1 MSPRSRPAL
10 DFTRRV
16 RDLLRAVPR
25 GKVTSYGRVA
35 ALAGDAR
42 QARQVAW
49 ILHSS
54 AEKESL
60 PWHRV
65 IGAGGRIS
73 LPPARGGRE
82 QRRRL
87 EAEGVR
93 FGPGGRLDWS
103 LYGWSPRRLR
113 SRAFEALD
121 LSRLLD

>member
-1 MSPRSRPAL
+1 VNPRPRPAL

-16 RDLLRAVPR
+16 RDLIRAVPR
-25 GKVTSYGRVA
+25 GKVTSYGRIA
-35 ALAGDAR
+35 ALACDAR

-54 AEKESL
+54 SEKDRL

-65 IGAGGRIS
+65 IGAAGRIS

-82 QRRRL
+82 QRRLL

-103 LYGWSPRRLR
+103 VYGWSPRRPR
-113 SRAFEALD
+113 SRAFEDID

>member
-1 MSPRSRPAL
+1 MSPQPRPAL

-54 AEKESL
+54 AEKENL

-65 IGAGGRIS
+65 IGAGGRVS
-73 LPPARGGRE
+73 LPPARDGRE

-93 FGPGGRLDWS
+93 FGSGGRLDWS
-103 LYGWSPRRLR
+103 LYGWSPRQPR

>member
-1 MSPRSRPAL
+1 MKTRSRSPL

-16 RDLLRAVPR
+16 RDLIRAVPR
-25 GKVTSYGRVA
+25 GKVTSYGRIA

-49 ILHSS
+49 ILHAS
-54 AEKESL
+54 AEKERL

-65 IGAGGRIS
+65 INAAGRIS
-73 LPPARGGRE
+73 LPPASGGRE

-93 FGPGGRLDWS
+93 FGPGGRLDWG
-103 LYGWSPRRLR
+103 LYGWSSRRPR